1 MAIYIKFSCLWERPQ
16 ALLKADSIT
25 DSVTVNQS
33 KRPDVLLKTDSATS
47 ILN

>member
-1 MAIYIKFSCLWERPQ
+1 MAIDIKLSCLWEKPQ
-16 ALLKADSIT
+16 ALLQGDSFT